1 MFGCGWLPFEGLGVK
16 LFGGWVRGS
25 VMHYPGGNRGKEM
38 FSCRGTYS
46 GEEGLFDTEFN
57 TVRINT
63 PFLFSLLLLGI
74 LLDIPYVLYSLS
86 LCIPP
91 IVCFSL

>member
-1 MFGCGWLPFEGLGVK
+1 
-16 LFGGWVRGS
+16 
-25 VMHYPGGNRGKEM
+25 M
-38 FSCRGTYS
+38 FSWRGNYS

-57 TVRINT
+57 TVRINI

-74 LLDIPYVLYSLS
+74 LLGIPYVLYSLPLMHS
-86 LCIPP
+86 P